1 MRQGNHKD
9 AYKYLWLAMTAHD
22 TIIKNS
28 FANSA
33 ANSHSFY
40 LKTNKAQ
47 QEKKIQGQRIGV
59 IIVLLLCLILVLTS
73 AVIFQL
79 YQNAVRKRKEET
91 ERMTIAIENIKEQ
104 LLNDKE
110 ANTKRARFSFL
121 ADVYEDAYRNNPN
134 DEQASENL
142 TNVLRKRIGNLKSDP
157 EAQRNFELMIDN
169 EMDGIMSKFKKDCPA
184 LTESEYRMASYYFA
198 GFDNTTVMI
207 IMGIS
212 SLENTRSR
220 KSYFRRKLS
229 EKFGET
235 GEYYSTLIGR

>member
-1 MRQGNHKD
+1 
-9 AYKYLWLAMTAHD
+9 
-22 TIIKNS
+22 
-28 FANSA
+28 
-33 ANSHSFY
+33 
-40 LKTNKAQ
+40 
-47 QEKKIQGQRIGV
+47 
-59 IIVLLLCLILVLTS
+59 
-73 AVIFQL
+73 
-79 YQNAVRKRKEET
+79 
-91 ERMTIAIENIKEQ
+91 MTIAIENIKEQ